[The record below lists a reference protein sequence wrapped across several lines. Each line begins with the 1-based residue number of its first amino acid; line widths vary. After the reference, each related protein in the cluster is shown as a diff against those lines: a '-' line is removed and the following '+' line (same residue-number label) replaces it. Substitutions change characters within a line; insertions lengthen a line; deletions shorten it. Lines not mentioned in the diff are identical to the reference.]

1 MLGLTRNK
9 YLILLLLNVAFFIA
23 GCFLH
28 SAAAIILIVPIV
40 LPLIKQL
47 GVDPIHFGLIVT
59 INLGVGQQTPPVAT
73 VLMTTCAIANLS
85 MWEVFKTGFYYM
97 MVLVVL
103 TLLVTYVPQ
112 TGLWLVNQVYG
123 G

>member
-1 MLGLTRNK
+1 LTKNK
-9 YLILLLLNVAFFIA
+9 ILILLLLNVAFFIA

-40 LPLIKQL
+40 LPLIREL
-47 GVDPIHFGLIVT
+47 GLDPIHFGLMVT
-59 INLGVGQQTPPVAT
+59 INLGIGQQTPPVAT
-73 VLMTTCAIANLS
+73 VLITTCAIANLP

-97 MVLVVL
+97 LVLVLL

-112 TGLWLVNQVYG
+112 TGLWLVNLVYR
-123 G
+123 